1 VSTVKYGF
9 DETDEYLVGNLTLE
23 FLPRRGRLRI
33 YRDSVRTHRSLR
45 CSHRFDLIQN
55 RLLCL
60 LRSYCHGWSRTPRTG
75 SSFISSPTK
84 ESLPTN
90 LSERSDGG
98 NILASKQR
106 TNQECYDAGE
116 EARKPAD
123 ITFLVG

>member
-1 VSTVKYGF
+1 MSTVKYGF

-60 LRSYCHGWSRTPRTG
+60 LRSYCHGWSRSPEQVPL
-75 SSFISSPTK
+75 SSPRQPRNRCQP
-84 ESLPTN
+84 L
-90 LSERSDGG
+90 
-98 NILASKQR
+98 
-106 TNQECYDAGE
+106 
-116 EARKPAD
+116 
-123 ITFLVG
+123 